1 VEPFSGRRVLDPVF
15 VDGDAGAADL
25 ESEGVVDEKKE
36 CVAGFAVREPGAVQ
50 RQQESFGHGQRVE
63 VVPGL
68 VELEVAVPRLKP
80 AVR

>member
-1 VEPFSGRRVLDPVF
+1 LF

-50 RQQESFGHGQRVE
+50 R
-63 VVPGL
+63 
-68 VELEVAVPRLKP
+68 
-80 AVR
+80 